1 MRLTLRTLLAYLDD
15 ILDETDAQELE
26 KKIDESEM
34 ATKLAQRIRQIVGQ
48 TRLDTPALEAEGL
61 DGDAN
66 AVAEYLD
73 NTLSLDDVP
82 EFERLCLNSDVH
94 LGEVA
99 ACHQILTLIL
109 GEPAATTAELRERIH
124 QIGQSTAAVSS
135 TATIEETATI
145 ENSSSSLPF
154 DEETAED
161 PSPSEQVEKPAY
173 DSDEHWTSAPDYL
186 KRPRRTLWKR
196 VGLAA

>member
-124 QIGQSTAAVSS
+124 QIDSV
-135 TATIEETATI
+135 
-145 ENSSSSLPF
+145 
-154 DEETAED
+154 
-161 PSPSEQVEKPAY
+161 VEVLDGGVAR
-173 DSDEHWTSAPDYL
+173 SV
-186 KRPRRTLWKR
+186 RI
-196 VGLAA
+196 